1 MRITATFLISAALA
15 TIASTALAVVT
26 MDSAW
31 GAPRIVAES
40 NITPAVCSVEA
51 AAYLEVSDLA
61 HMYRDSGDVFA
72 DALYDLREQLLDCLA
87 TSGDMP
93 EDGMSMPSRDNGR
106 SI

>member
-31 GAPRIVAES
+31 GAPRIVAEVA
-40 NITPAVCSVEA
+40 PAVCSVEA

-93 EDGMSMPSRDNGR
+93 EDGMSMPSRDDGR